1 MRMARCAAVFA
12 TTAILLTTLAAS
24 ADETREH
31 GPFTIEEVVLQGLS
45 GTLEVR
51 VVEGEATRL
60 SVTGPADAVA
70 ALEVEAAADTLRVKR
85 PQSGRSMTVVEQVT
99 VVTGQGASSNVVIGG
114 SEAATGETATGEAAA
129 PLDVVVDLP
138 AGTRL
143 ELLGFTG
150 EAEIGDL
157 AAPVRLQVID
167 GTVRTGTV
175 ATAEFAT
182 IGQGSIE
189 AAEVAGDLDAS
200 VTGDGRIT
208 VLGGKLDAVT
218 VAVTG
223 AGEVAIDA
231 PAASAVVEMVGD
243 GAVRLAAVAS
253 EPEVS
258 RVGAG
263 RFEVGPR

>member
-1 MRMARCAAVFA
+1 MRMPRCAAA
-12 TTAILLTTLAAS
+12 LTTTAILLTALAAS

-31 GPFTIEEVVLQGLS
+31 GPFTIDGVVLQGLS

-51 VVEGEATRL
+51 VVEGEATRF
-60 SVTGPADAVA
+60 SVTGPAAALA
-70 ALEVEAAADTLRVKR
+70 ALEVDAAADTLRVGR
-85 PQSGRSMTVVEQVT
+85 PQSGRSVTVVQQLT
-99 VVTGQGASSNVVIGG
+99 VVTGPGASSSVVIGG
-114 SEAATGETATGEAAA
+114 SAAATGEAAA
-129 PLDVVVDLP
+129 PLDVVLDLP
-138 AGTRL
+138 SGTRL

-150 EAEIGDL
+150 AAVIGDL
-157 AAPVRLQVID
+157 AAPVRIQVID
-167 GTVRTGTV
+167 GTVRTGAV

-189 AAEVAGDLDAS
+189 AATVTGDLEAS
-200 VTGDGRIT
+200 VTGAGRIT
-208 VLGGKLDAVT
+208 VLGGTLEAVT

-223 AGEVAIDA
+223 AGEVDIDA

-253 EPEVS
+253 EPVVS

>member
-1 MRMARCAAVFA
+1 MRMARCAAAFA
-12 TTAILLTTLAAS
+12 TTAILLTALAAS

-31 GPFTIEEVVLQGLS
+31 GPFTIDEVVLQGLS

-51 VVEGEATRL
+51 VVEGEVTRL
-60 SVTGPADAVA
+60 SVTGPADALA
-70 ALEVEAAADTLRVKR
+70 ALEVEAAAATLRVER
-85 PQSGRSMTVVEQVT
+85 PQSGRSMTVVDQVT
-99 VVTGQGASSNVVIGG
+99 VVTGDGATSNVVIGG
-114 SEAATGETATGEAAA
+114 SETVTGEAAA
-129 PLDVVVDLP
+129 PLDVVLDLP

-157 AAPVRLQVID
+157 AAPVRIQAID
-167 GTVRTGTV
+167 GTVRIGAV
-175 ATAEFAT
+175 ATAAFAT
-182 IGQGSIE
+182 VGQGSIE
-189 AAEVAGDLDAS
+189 AAEVTGDLAAS

-208 VLGGKLDAVT
+208 VLGGTLEAET

-243 GAVRLAAVAS
+243 GSVRLAAVAS
-253 EPEVS
+253 EPQVS

-263 RFEVGPR
+263 RFDVGPR